1 MKIRLEELTHRIVAG
16 GEISLEEARSLA
28 RENDVN
34 SILALVAAAH
44 KVRQTFLGDGIDL
57 CSVVNA
63 KSGDCPEDCAFCAQ
77 SSHYPTDCTS
87 YPLLSADA
95 MVAAAK
101 ESEKIGTQRFC
112 IVTSGK
118 KVKDQELDTI
128 TEALTRIRQETQLD
142 LDCSLGCLSPS
153 NLDELKKAGMTR
165 YNHNLETAS
174 SYFPSII
181 STHSYQDRVNTVR
194 LLKEANLETCCG
206 GIIGLGET
214 VEQRL
219 ELAFALR
226 DLDVDCIPLNILNP
240 RPGTPLA
247 IAEPLPP
254 LEVVKT
260 VALFR
265 LILPD
270 KTIKLAGGR
279 ELNLR
284 ELQSLALLAGAN
296 GLIIGGYLTTQG
308 RSAESDLQMLKD
320 LGFMS

>member
-1 MKIRLEELTHRIVAG
+1 MKIRLEELTHRIMAG
-16 GEISLEEARSLA
+16 GEISFEEASCLA
-28 RENDVN
+28 RENGIN

-44 KVRQTFLGDGIDL
+44 RVRQTFLGNRMDL

-77 SSHYPTDCTS
+77 SSHYPTDCSS

-101 ESEKIGTQRFC
+101 DSERIGTQRFC

-118 KVKDQELDTI
+118 KVNDRELDTI
-128 TEALTRIRQETQLD
+128 TEALSRIRQETQLD

-153 NLDELKKAGMTR
+153 HLDELKKAGMTR
-165 YNHNLETAS
+165 YNHNLETARS
-174 SYFPSII
+174 HFPSII
-181 STHSYQDRVNTVR
+181 STHAYEDRVNTIK
-194 LLKEANLETCCG
+194 LLKEAGIETCCG

-214 VEQRL
+214 AEQRL

-247 IAEPLPP
+247 IAEPLRP

-260 VALFR
+260 LALFR

-279 ELNLR
+279 EANLR
-284 ELQSLALLAGAN
+284 DLQSLALLAGVN

-308 RSAESDLQMLKD
+308 RSAENDMQMLKD
-320 LGFMS
+320 LEFIC